1 MFSFLQVLTF
11 CRFFF
16 MLEKVFGPLSTP
28 YPILS
33 VIQKNCSCPHGRHTF
48 FLMVGPLRE
57 GYEQLMSR
65 RGFPDLSGTT
75 TKKTYFLCVFPIDW
89 TWMCVVCIDLEVVL
103 HRPEDLVEEGLHG
116 QVLVPDHAKQSVV
129 LVGIQLNKPRLTNKN
144 VVHVRILLNK
154 PWVSN

>member
-1 MFSFLQVLTF
+1 
-11 CRFFF
+11 

-33 VIQKNCSCPHGRHTF
+33 VIQKNCSCPQ
-48 FLMVGPLRE
+48 LR
-57 GYEQLMSR
+57 SR